1 MKEPGTCYNQIKE
14 NWKKRQLEI
23 SDTVVNLERDTK
35 LASSTVGMDSQLNFY
50 MTVYLHL

>member
-1 MKEPGTCYNQIKE
+1 MLQPDQGELKKET
-14 NWKKRQLEI
+14 EI

-35 LASSTVGMDSQLNFY
+35 LASSTVGKDSLLNFY